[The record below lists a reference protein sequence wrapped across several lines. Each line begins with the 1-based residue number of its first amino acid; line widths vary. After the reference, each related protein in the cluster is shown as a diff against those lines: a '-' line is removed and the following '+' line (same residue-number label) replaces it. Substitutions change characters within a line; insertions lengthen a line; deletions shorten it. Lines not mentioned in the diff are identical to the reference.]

1 MIALR
6 SRDVVTDAHNTDNL
20 RVRPTHLM
28 LTLLPEK
35 SAMSSGLYEKFALI
49 IPTLNEA
56 GSIETLL
63 LKVSDV
69 LSPLELS
76 YEIIVVD
83 DGSDDGTPEIVA
95 RYAERDHH
103 VRILSRHGERGL
115 AGAVI
120 HGWNHCEA
128 QLLGV
133 IDADLQHPP
142 ELLPALLAAITE
154 DRDIAIASR
163 YAAKDGVRGW
173 NPLRAAISRAST
185 WATLPFQRKG
195 LRVKDPMSGFF
206 IVRREAIDGLSF
218 EGKGFKLLLEI
229 LVRGRIHSA
238 LEIPFHFGRRH
249 AGKSK
254 AGAAVAF
261 HYLHLLGKLS
271 RDLFLRPTPQ

>member
-1 MIALR
+1 
-6 SRDVVTDAHNTDNL
+6 
-20 RVRPTHLM
+20 
-28 LTLLPEK
+28 
-35 SAMSSGLYEKFALI
+35 MSTGLYEKFALI

-56 GSIETLL
+56 GNIETLL
-63 LKVSDV
+63 SKVSDV

-95 RYAERDHH
+95 RHAVTDAH
-103 VRILSRHGERGL
+103 VRILSRHEEKGL

-120 HGWNHCEA
+120 HGWNHSDA
-128 QLLGV
+128 QFLGV

-142 ELLPALLAAITE
+142 ELLPALLGAIA
-154 DRDIAIASR
+154 DGHDIAIASR

-173 NPLRAAISRAST
+173 NPFRVAISRAST

-206 IVRREAIDGLSF
+206 IVRRDAIDGLSF

-238 LEIPFHFGRRH
+238 LEIPFQFGRRH

-261 HYLHLLGKLS
+261 QYLHLLGKLS
-271 RDLFLRPTPQ
+271 RDLFLRPSPQ